1 MMDGSG
7 WPGDALPGRF
17 VATTTKEDALIRT
30 ALTLGLATA
39 ALSLAGC
46 GDNDRASTPGS
57 AQAGDAEAG
66 GETTIAA
73 GLDQKSH
80 FFAAAKA
87 AGLDATLGGPGPYTV
102 LVADDAAFG
111 KLPAG
116 TADNWLKPESRAQLT
131 GVLTNHILP
140 GTILAEDIGKAID
153 NGKGKAVLATMGGG
167 TLTATREG
175 GKVVLTDA
183 GGTKATVT
191 KADQKH
197 SNGVVHHIDTLLVPA
212 QRAEG

>member
-1 MMDGSG
+1 M
-7 WPGDALPGRF
+7 
-17 VATTTKEDALIRT
+17 TRT
-30 ALTLGLATA
+30 VLSLGLAAA
-39 ALSLAGC
+39 ALAIAGC
-46 GDNDRASTPGS
+46 GDKDNSAPSGS
-57 AQAGDAEAG
+57 AQSGDAKDAAG
-66 GETTIAA
+66 GQTIAA
-73 GLDQKSH
+73 GLSQDSR

-153 NGKGKAVLATMGGG
+153 TGKGKAVLLTMGGG

-175 GKVVLTDA
+175 GNIVLTDA
-183 GGTKATVT
+183 AGTKATVT
-191 KADQKH
+191 KADEKH
-197 SNGVVHHIDTLLVPA
+197 SNGVVHHIDTVLVPA

>member
-1 MMDGSG
+1 MTRIVLSLG
-7 WPGDALPGRF
+7 
-17 VATTTKEDALIRT
+17 VAA
-30 ALTLGLATA
+30 A
-39 ALSLAGC
+39 ALAIAGC
-46 GDNDRASTPGS
+46 GDNDNAGQPGGAPS
-57 AQAGDAEAG
+57 GEAKDAAG
-66 GETTIAA
+66 GQTIAA
-73 GLDQKSH
+73 GINQQSR
-80 FFAAAKA
+80 FFGAAKA

-140 GTILAEDIGKAID
+140 GTILAEDIGKAIE

-175 GKVVLTDA
+175 GNIVLTDA
-183 GGTKATVT
+183 AGNKATVT
-191 KADQKH
+191 KADEKH
-197 SNGVVHHIDTLLVPA
+197 SNGVVHHIDTVLVPA